1 MLVVYLPKEKILGE
15 PDAFTPPA
23 TPATPLAVTAV
34 PYAVA
39 LYDNIKR
46 LNLDV
51 KTIAPF
57 HGGRLTDV
65 AELEK
70 AAGKSSTAN

>member
-1 MLVVYLPKEKILGE
+1 MLVIYLPKEKILTE
-15 PDAFTPPA
+15 VDAFTPPA
-23 TPATPLAVTAV
+23 QAAQMVIAPAV
-34 PYAVA
+34 PYAAA

-51 KTIAPF
+51 QTIVPL

-65 AELEK
+65 AEVAK
-70 AAGKSSTAN
+70 NGGR